1 MTRLAMPK
9 KPPCAACAA
18 AKKRIEDMP
27 NRTHEEMC
35 NRIDFL
41 EQQLKKKEE
50 AYEDMNS
57 DKKRVYEEKWQLEK
71 KVDEMNKQRE
81 QLDEQSRQAVQDRE
95 QAQGYVTRIKDLNQQ
110 IKDLTKQHKA
120 DIEDLEAKHHK
131 ELDEQEKRLA
141 PKRRQIEYESD
152 EDKDAC
158 YVCGKRHIHRTNG
171 KRERSQRRCLDREQ
185 SKGLHAGTTYT
196 AFKLSRTYKENKA
209 KHQPDRST

>member
-1 MTRLAMPK
+1 
-9 KPPCAACAA
+9 
-18 AKKRIEDMP
+18 
-27 NRTHEEMC
+27 MC
-35 NRIDFL
+35 NHIHSL
-41 EQQLKKKEE
+41 EQQLKRKEA
-50 AYEDMNS
+50 AYEDMKK
-57 DKKRVYEEKWQLEK
+57 DKDRVYEAKWDLEK
-71 KVDEMNKQRE
+71 EVDEMNKQRE
-81 QLDEQSRQAVQDRE
+81 QLNEQSHQAVHDRE
-95 QAQGYVTRIKDLNQQ
+95 QAQRYRTKIQDLNQKIQ
-110 IKDLTKQHKA
+110 DLTKQHKA
-120 DIEDLEAKHHK
+120 DIEDLEAKHHN